1 MPKPK
6 ERNNRDPEAEKDM
19 IRILLLIII
28 EMRGRASPL
37 YQLAINSI
45 KLSKYYKATQTLAS
59 QCQKYDILSALQRI
73 RFEGLGMQPIT
84 SATGIGVR
92 NILIQ
97 GPLRITIYHL
107 PQGKI
112 MKLHDHPQME
122 VVNYVI
128 KGTMQANIY
137 SHLNGNSYRRETQ
150 VLKGNSIK
158 YIDGMYTKE
167 DNLHEFKA
175 L

>member
-6 ERNNRDPEAEKDM
+6 ARNNRDPEAKKCM

-37 YQLAINSI
+37 YQLALNSI
-45 KLSKYYKATQTLAS
+45 KLSKDYTASQTLAS

-73 RFEGLGMQPIT
+73 RFEGLGMRPT
-84 SATGIGVR
+84 ASATGIGIR

-97 GPLRITIYHL
+97 GPLRITIYYL
-107 PQGKI
+107 PQGQI

-128 KGTMQANIY
+128 KGAM
-137 SHLNGNSYRRETQ
+137 
-150 VLKGNSIK
+150 
-158 YIDGMYTKE
+158 
-167 DNLHEFKA
+167 
-175 L
+175 